1 MRAARVVTLA
11 TAGCVVLGL
20 AMSGCSQDGSVA
32 ATGSVQVPVV
42 SFDVPSPLPP
52 TPLPSTPATAL
63 AALGRLPV
71 QPAAARAQFN
81 PTFFGSVKAPTGVN
95 NPCNST
101 DYVLTR
107 DLVNVQRSA
116 TSHCFISAGA
126 LFDPY
131 TASWAWYLRGNS
143 RLSQL
148 NQVALD
154 HVVSLSNAWFTGAAA
169 WGQGELN
176 GFQNDPLN
184 LLAATTADVT
194 AKADRDAA
202 GWLPANPQGRCLYA
216 VDQVAVKTK
225 YRLWVT
231 GAEKAALQQVL
242 QGCPAT
248 VSRPHATTPPPPQPS
263 PPKPVYKRKAAVT
276 KQQPAK
282 IAPKPAAPAA
292 ATRTPHP
299 TASP

>member
-1 MRAARVVTLA
+1 MRAARAVTLA

-20 AMSGCSQDGSVA
+20 AVSGCSQNGSVA
-32 ATGSVQVPVV
+32 AAGSIQVPVV
-42 SFDVPSPLPP
+42 SFGIPSPLPP
-52 TPLPSTPATAL
+52 SPLPSTPATAL

-107 DLVNVQRSA
+107 DLVDVQRSA

-143 RLSQL
+143 RLIQL

-154 HVVSLSNAWFTGAAA
+154 HVVSLSNAWFTGASA

-202 GWLPANPQGRCLYA
+202 GWLPANPPGRCLYA

-231 GAEKAALQQVL
+231 SAERTALQHVL

-248 VSRPHATTPPPPQPS
+248 VGRPHPTTPAPPQPS
-263 PPKPVYKRKAAVT
+263 PSKAVYKPKAAANR
-276 KQQPAK
+276 PAK
-282 IAPKPAAPAA
+282 PAPKRAAPAA
-292 ATRTPHP
+292 ATRTAQP